1 MDKPKCEQ
9 NGKVVTFLAIIYVIF
24 EPSDIRNL
32 SNIGLMIDY
41 EYLSLPNED
50 TINSRFRIVA
60 HLLFILVFQIKRISA
75 VCNNTENEKL

>member
-41 EYLSLPNED
+41 EYPSLPKED
-50 TINSRFRIVA
+50 IINSMFRIVA
-60 HLLFILVFQIKRISA
+60 HLLFILVFQIEMSA
-75 VCNNTENEKL
+75 VCYNKEHEKL

>member
-9 NGKVVTFLAIIYVIF
+9 NDKVVTFLAIIYVIF

-32 SNIGLMIDY
+32 SNIGLMFDY
-41 EYLSLPNED
+41 EYLSLPKED
-50 TINSRFRIVA
+50 TFNIMFRIVA
-60 HLLFILVFQIKRISA
+60 HLLFILIFQIKRISA